1 MNNVVILQRMP
12 PPAPAQI
19 RLAREKAGLSQ
30 TAAMQLVSETGVKGY
45 RTWQRYEAP
54 TDSPDHRAIPIG
66 IWELFLLR
74 TSQHP
79 THALALKS
87 TQAKEQGSRS

>member
-1 MNNVVILQRMP
+1 MKNVVVLQRVP

-30 TAAMQLVSETGVKGY
+30 TAAMQLVSDAGAKSY

-87 TQAKEQGSRS
+87 TLTNE

>member
-1 MNNVVILQRMP
+1 MLGVLVIQRIP
-12 PPAPAQI
+12 QPTPAQI

-30 TAAMQLVSETGVKGY
+30 TAAIQLVSDAGVKGY

-54 TDSPDHRAIPIG
+54 LGSPDHRAISIG

-74 TSQHP
+74 TGQHP
-79 THALALKS
+79 THILVSKDQPVPKTGAMA
-87 TQAKEQGSRS
+87 